1 MPEIIGPLSVFTV
14 KDLAMGILKNFTI
27 RAVMLWI
34 LGLFCLLWCA
44 VGWFSVHS
52 LGELSNGNDVDRH
65 LVAQMTTLSKGN
77 DQYFRVITRLSR
89 VMEMKAGGAQ
99 PADADWKPVQQ
110 ALDNMTQQLAQFK
123 QMSPG
128 PMEPQIVD
136 QTIASWQKLLDEG
149 VTPQLE
155 KARQGSLEVYRQH
168 ASTVTPALSR
178 TFGASAEAFNQ
189 AAAIK
194 LDQTRVNVD
203 RLTVLT
209 KITLMAAVFAGL
221 LILLFTDRYLV
232 TMLVKPLDRIR
243 EHFAVIATGDLSQ
256 PVTPFGRNCV
266 GKLVPLL
273 SAMQDSLREAVSAIR
288 SGTEN
293 ISRGAAEISAGNND
307 LSSRTE
313 EQAAALEQ
321 TAASMEQLTATV
333 KFNADNARQASRL
346 AETASSTAQQ
356 GGQLVSEV
364 VSTMNG
370 ISGSSKKIAEITSVI
385 NGIAFQ
391 TNILALNAAVEAAR
405 AGEQGRGFAVVASE
419 VRNLAQRSAAAAKE
433 IAALIEDSVQRVDK
447 GAALVGNT
455 GNTMHHILKS
465 VQDVDAIMKQIA
477 AASEEQ
483 SKGISQVGVAVTEMD
498 SVTQQNASLVEEVSA
513 AAAALARQTESL
525 EASVSRFRLSSQEP
539 LASAPSRNNR
549 PVPSAGGTSRPK
561 EESGADWVTF

>member
-1 MPEIIGPLSVFTV
+1 
-14 KDLAMGILKNFTI
+14 MGILKNFTI

-52 LGELSNGNDVDRH
+52 LGALSEGNDVDRH

-89 VMEMKAGGAQ
+89 IMESKAGGAQ
-99 PADADWKPVQQ
+99 PNEADWQPVQQ

-123 QMSPG
+123 QMAPG
-128 PMEPQIVD
+128 PMEAQIVD
-136 QTIASWQKLLDEG
+136 QVIVSWQKLLDEG
-149 VTPQLE
+149 VTPQLQ
-155 KARQGSLEVYRQH
+155 KARQDSLEAYRQH
-168 ASTVTPALSR
+168 ASKVTPALSR
-178 TFGASAEAFNQ
+178 AFGTSAEAFNQ
-189 AAAIK
+189 AAAVK
-194 LDQTRVNVD
+194 LDQTRDRVD
-203 RLTVLT
+203 HLTVLT
-209 KITLMAAVFAGL
+209 KITLVAAVILGL
-221 LILLFTDRYLV
+221 VILLFTDRYLV

-256 PVTPFGRNCV
+256 PVAPFGRNCV

-273 SAMQDSLREAVSAIR
+273 SAMQESLREAVSAIR

-333 KFNADNARQASRL
+333 KFNADNARQASML

-419 VRNLAQRSAAAAKE
+419 VRNLAQRSAGAAKE

-447 GAALVGNT
+447 GAILVSNT
-455 GNTMHHILKS
+455 GSTMNNILKS

-498 SVTQQNASLVEEVSA
+498 SVTQQNASLVEEVSS

-525 EASVSRFRLSSQEP
+525 EASVSRFRLSSHEP
-539 LASAPSRNNR
+539 IASKPPRDNGATSPTAAAHR
-549 PVPSAGGTSRPK
+549 P
-561 EESGADWVTF
+561 GADQNGEWVTF

>member
-1 MPEIIGPLSVFTV
+1 MR
-14 KDLAMGILKNFTI
+14 ILKNFTI
-27 RAVMLWI
+27 RTVMLWI

-52 LGELSNGNDVDRH
+52 LGALSEGNDVDRH

-89 VMEMKAGGAQ
+89 VMESKAGGAQ
-99 PADADWKPVQQ
+99 PGDEEWKPVQQ

-123 QMSPG
+123 QMAPG
-128 PMEPQIVD
+128 PMEAQVVD
-136 QTIASWQKLLDEG
+136 QVMSSWQKLLDEG
-149 VTPQLE
+149 VTPQLQ
-155 KARQGSLEVYRQH
+155 KARQGTLEEYRQQ
-168 ASTVTPALSR
+168 ASSVTPALSR
-178 TFGASAEAFNQ
+178 AFGASAETFNQ
-189 AAAIK
+189 AAAVK

-203 RLTVLT
+203 RLTELT
-209 KITLMAAVFAGL
+209 KIILMAAVIVGL

-232 TMLVKPLDRIR
+232 TMLVKPLDRMR
-243 EHFAVIATGDLSQ
+243 DHFAVIARGDLSQ
-256 PVTPFGRNCV
+256 PVEYSGRNCV
-266 GKLVPLL
+266 GKLAPLL
-273 SAMQDSLREAVSAIR
+273 SAMQESLREAVSAIR

-333 KFNADNARQASRL
+333 KFNADNARQASIL
-346 AETASSTAQQ
+346 AETASATAQQ

-364 VSTMNG
+364 VTTMNG

-433 IAALIEDSVQRVDK
+433 IAALIEDSVERVDK
-447 GAALVGNT
+447 GASLVSNT
-455 GNTMHHILKS
+455 GTTMHNILKS

-498 SVTQQNASLVEEVSA
+498 SVTQQNASLVEEVSS

-525 EASVSRFRLSSQEP
+525 EASVSRFRLSPQETHVSP
-539 LASAPSRNNR
+539 PSR
-549 PVPSAGGTSRPK
+549 VTSAAPAHPRTADNGG
-561 EESGADWVTF
+561 EWVTF